1 LHPIRT
7 AGKSFIGEQTVS
19 KRIAVSLANK
29 TEEGLIKIKWGS
41 KIVQRD
47 KGSRRKNDFNPIIKI
62 PIGGV

>member
-19 KRIAVSLANK
+19 KRTAVSLANK
-29 TEEGLIKIKWGS
+29 TEEGLIKIKCTGTEELPLD
-41 KIVQRD
+41 KIKEFQGAL
-47 KGSRRKNDFNPIIKI
+47 KK